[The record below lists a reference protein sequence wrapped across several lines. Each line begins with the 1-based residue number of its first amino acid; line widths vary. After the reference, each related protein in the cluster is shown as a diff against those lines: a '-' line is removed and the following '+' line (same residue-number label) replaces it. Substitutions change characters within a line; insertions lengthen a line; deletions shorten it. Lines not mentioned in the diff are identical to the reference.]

1 LDNSI
6 VTNCASKVW
15 AAWVAS
21 GLKLA
26 VGEGFLG
33 AEDAVTVKV
42 REGVFVGEEVNV
54 EVLEGDAITEAVSV
68 GA

>member
-1 LDNSI
+1 M
-6 VTNCASKVW
+6 AS
-15 AAWVAS
+15 A
-21 GLKLA
+21 LKLA